1 MKIYVENPMESTK
14 ELIYL
19 ISEFS
24 TELSRIVWPNITTKG
39 GETVPEENRREC

>member
-1 MKIYVENPMESTK
+1 MESTK

-24 TELSRIVWPNITTKG
+24 TELLRIAWPNLLLQKVEKLFQKKI
-39 GETVPEENRREC
+39 EENAHVALL